1 MWIAVELKH
10 HPNNLFIHLSC
21 SVACMFIES
30 TFSKWPDCNPIHKFN
45 RCLVAFV
52 FSPEFD
58 LPVAELKFVVVP
70 AVDFTSNTKTHV
82 SLFHH
87 IFCSL
92 VFCLSFLSVRLCHV
106 IYVYIFIYKQHS
118 KHFCYPF
125 FLPFLHFTFLSL
137 THQLDFLTRLS
148 SSLSLSLC
156 PFACTPVSHDCTM
169 CIHMFRLVF
178 CSAVIF
184 DSLHV
189 QCTYFLNDTV
199 SIFFLNRVG
208 TPQI

>member
-30 TFSKWPDCNPIHKFN
+30 TFCKWPDCNPIHKFN

-106 IYVYIFIYKQHS
+106 IYVYIYIQTTQQTLLLS
-118 KHFCYPF
+118 I
-125 FLPFLHFTFLSL
+125 FLAVLTFHLSIVDASVGFSYSALIL
-137 THQLDFLTRLS
+137 TLS
-148 SSLSLSLC
+148 ISLSFCMHPSL
-156 PFACTPVSHDCTM
+156 A
-169 CIHMFRLVF
+169 RLYNVYT
-178 CSAVIF
+178 
-184 DSLHV
+184 H
-189 QCTYFLNDTV
+189 V
-199 SIFFLNRVG
+199 SIGVL
-208 TPQI
+208 